1 GPSPPARWSAPDPR
15 VFPRGALAF
24 LRTRR
29 PVESRDGQ
37 IDWIP
42 FERFVLNQDAGGAI
56 RGPGRVDVFWGRGS
70 GAELAASDMK
80 EAGELYWLRPQAK
93 REGSREGAAGNPAAG
108 GGSRT
113 TPTRRRTT

>member
-1 GPSPPARWSAPDPR
+1 GRPTATDPR
-15 VFPRGALAF
+15 VSPGGALVSP
-24 LRTRR
+24 RTRR
-29 PVESRDGQ
+29 PIESRDGQ

-80 EAGELYWLRPQAK
+80 EAGELYWLVAK
-93 REGSREGAAGNPAAG
+93 AQG
-108 GGSRT
+108 GGRRPEAPGDT
-113 TPTRRRTT
+113 TARGRCGA